1 MEASKRE
8 RVEELLNGLANDAH
22 MLSHGRDLVTG
33 EMLSLAS
40 TRGLGLTMRNN
51 IYEVWRLVRGTPAA
65 SSLEMS
71 AVSST
76 VGLAQILQDCT
87 GREKEALSYVI
98 KKLGDRMFET
108 GFNWAEPNGIEF
120 SDVRAV
126 MNDMGVTNVI
136 ASLSILHGIGGL
148 PEVQEKMVAFGYG
161 MFAYGRN
168 RAANVGA

>member
-1 MEASKRE
+1 MLPHKQE

-33 EMLSLAS
+33 DTLSMLNMQ
-40 TRGLGLTMRNN
+40 GIGLTMRNN

-76 VGLAQILQDCT
+76 VGLAQLLQGCDEQT
-87 GREKEALSYVI
+87 KAKLSACV
-98 KKLGDRMFET
+98 KQLGDRMFET
-108 GFNWAEPNGIEF
+108 GFNWASSNGIEF
-120 SDVRAV
+120 HDVRLA
-126 MNDMGVTNVI
+126 MADLGVAQVVLETLGYGQFRTV
-136 ASLSILHGIGGL
+136 
-148 PEVQEKMVAFGYG
+148 EEKMVEFGYG

-168 RAANVGA
+168 RAANVGG